1 MPTPAETKKAMAE
14 AAQVGATQAKK
25 IMEDGATQARVA
37 VEKGFEQATKTAEG
51 VMKVTEEAVEFAR
64 GNLDAVTKATQVYV
78 AGVQDL
84 SRQTLAMLQALTD
97 HSLEGMKAIT
107 AARSLK
113 EATDLQTSFARTG
126 FERAMNDAAKLQE
139 ASIKLAEQSF
149 APLSARVT
157 VAVEKMAKP
166 LAA

>member
-1 MPTPAETKKAMAE
+1 MPTAAETKKVMAE
-14 AAQVGATQAKK
+14 AAQATTAQVTKAVT
-25 IMEDGATQARVA
+25 DTAAQARTA

-51 VMKVTEEAVEFAR
+51 MLKATEEAMDFAR
-64 GNLDAVTKATQVYV
+64 GNADAMTKAAQVYM

-84 SRQTLAMLQALTD
+84 SRQTLAMFQALTD

-113 EATDLQTSFARTG
+113 EATDLQTSFARAG
-126 FERAMNDAAKLQE
+126 FERAMNDATKLQE
-139 ASIKLAEQSF
+139 ASLKLAEQSF

-157 VAVEKMAKP
+157 VAMEKMAKP